1 MEQQN
6 TILVQT
12 YELLKYLIGVLK
24 HFPREQKFLIGDR
37 VQGLVSDILE
47 LFIEAFY
54 SPGKAKKAKLVQAN
68 ILLEKLRYY
77 IRLAYELGYYNS
89 KRYGQIMEKIQHI
102 GRMNGGWIKSLQ

>member
-1 MEQQN
+1 
-6 TILVQT
+6 
-12 YELLKYLIGVLK
+12 
-24 HFPREQKFLIGDR
+24 

-54 SPGKAKKAKLVQAN
+54 SSGKAKKEKLVQAN

-102 GRMNGGWIKSLQ
+102 GRMTGSWLKSLK